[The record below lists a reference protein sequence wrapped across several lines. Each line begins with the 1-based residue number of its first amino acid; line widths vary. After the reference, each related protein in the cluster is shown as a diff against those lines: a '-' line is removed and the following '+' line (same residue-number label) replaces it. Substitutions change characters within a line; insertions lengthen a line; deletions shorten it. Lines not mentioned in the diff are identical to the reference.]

1 MFHSVLSPEAV
12 LATVART
19 TDKQSMTLF
28 SLSGFKGEQPFLS
41 EVCENRFRL
50 RKRIF
55 YRNSFARILAAK
67 ISADLDGTTIEARF
81 AMSILVRAFMMV
93 WFGFLALAE
102 VTIAITVVRVLLTP
116 GTQLGANEYMLVLVP
131 SAMLIF
137 GWLLV
142 AFGLRISRRGEREM
156 VEFVE
161 QTLAARRLPNKP

>member
-1 MFHSVLSPEAV
+1 
-12 LATVART
+12 
-19 TDKQSMTLF
+19 
-28 SLSGFKGEQPFLS
+28 
-41 EVCENRFRL
+41 
-50 RKRIF
+50 
-55 YRNSFARILAAK
+55 
-67 ISADLDGTTIEARF
+67 
-81 AMSILVRAFMMV
+81 MSILVRAFMMV